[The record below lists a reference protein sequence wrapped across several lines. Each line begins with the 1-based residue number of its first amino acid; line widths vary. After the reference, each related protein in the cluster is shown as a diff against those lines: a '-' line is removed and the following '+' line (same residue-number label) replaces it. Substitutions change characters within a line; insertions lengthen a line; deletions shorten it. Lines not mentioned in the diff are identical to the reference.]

1 MLQLQFYLHSPGRL
15 TGRPV
20 FSWFQHGRPPAIASG
35 ARGRQCAIAPTHG
48 SAKDPKTDLC
58 HPATVAEGQGHARDK
73 IARYFGVGR
82 TTIEWAEAVVEEINP
97 TNGIPVVQVLV
108 LRFLAGSQQA
118 SFRLRV
124 ALAVFA
130 ASLRFLAEAL
140 AFLVAAALTAASLR
154 FFAAALAFLVAA
166 ALFAEALRFRVAAAL
181 FAAALRSVAFFMAR
195 SIAER
200 QQPMRGS
207 TPGCAAST
215 PTRSGREPERR
226 AASPECGSTRVR
238 CATTPHAT

>member
-1 MLQLQFYLHSPGRL
+1 M
-15 TGRPV
+15 
-20 FSWFQHGRPPAIASG
+20 
-35 ARGRQCAIAPTHG
+35 
-48 SAKDPKTDLC
+48 
-58 HPATVAEGQGHARDK
+58 
-73 IARYFGVGR
+73 
-82 TTIEWAEAVVEEINP
+82 
-97 TNGIPVVQVLV
+97 
-108 LRFLAGSQQA
+108 
-118 SFRLRV
+118 

-200 QQPMRGS
+200 QRLGEHLKTGHQ
-207 TPGCAAST
+207 
-215 PTRSGREPERR
+215 
-226 AASPECGSTRVR
+226 
-238 CATTPHAT
+238 